1 MSKYVRLYKE
11 NTKFPVVKLVQT
23 WMIMLRRLI
32 FHLVQTW
39 MIMLRRLIFHLVQ
52 NLLICSNYIHKN
64 DIDKYAKPESAPL
77 FDYKSMWNDA
87 ADAFNKHFKPHFNK
101 MMEKTDELV
110 ASVNKT
116 AKKI

>member
-1 MSKYVRLYKE
+1 MDDYVKKTDIHLSEPTNMSD
-11 NTKFPVVKLVQT
+11 
-23 WMIMLRRLI
+23 
-32 FHLVQTW
+32 
-39 MIMLRRLIFHLVQ
+39 
-52 NLLICSNYIHKN
+52 YIHKN

-77 FDYKSMWNDA
+77 FDYMWNDA

-116 AKKI
+116 ARKI